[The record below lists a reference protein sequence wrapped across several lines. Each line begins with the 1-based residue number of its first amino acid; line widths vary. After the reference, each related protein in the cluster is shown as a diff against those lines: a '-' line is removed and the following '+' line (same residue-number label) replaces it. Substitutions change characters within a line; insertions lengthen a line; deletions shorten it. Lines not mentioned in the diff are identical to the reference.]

1 MNPNSAPTCRGS
13 SPAVHSHAIATAR
26 SRRGTGG
33 DLSGRAGCR
42 AHQPRV
48 PSQEPSARKSWG
60 ERQTPEG
67 GSPPRDP
74 PPLEDDPPPPKRI
87 GSHARASQPPE
98 RWSRL
103 LRPRAHLAAC
113 SKVRGGVG
121 RGWGGRGGKYETM
134 GVVANRKE
142 YGSGERERVERKSR
156 EREKERESRE

>member
-1 MNPNSAPTCRGS
+1 MGRRPPCTPTR
-13 SPAVHSHAIATAR
+13 SPRHAAVVALAEISLDEPAAERISHVFPHK
-26 SRRGTGG
+26 SRV
-33 DLSGRAGCR
+33 LGRAGGSGR
-42 AHQPRV
+42 L
-48 PSQEPSARKSWG
+48 RKVA
-60 ERQTPEG
+60 
-67 GSPPRDP
+67 PPHVTP
-74 PPLEDDPPPPKRI
+74 PPPEDDPPPPKRI